1 MAVRVTAA
9 PSIQRVPWW
18 SEVQPEQWRTLLASW
33 AGWVLDAFDFTL
45 VLLVLGDIART
56 FSVGLVAMG
65 VVLTGT
71 LIGRVIGGVLSGMWA
86 DRVGRRTPLMV
97 SILAYSLFELLSGFA
112 PTYSVFLIFRLLF
125 GIGMGGEWAAG
136 TPLAME
142 SWPKRSRGIASGFLQ
157 GGWPVGYLLATI
169 VYGIVFP
176 VWGWRAPFF
185 IGAAPALLVLFIRS
199 RVKESPIWLERHRQ
213 LQRDGRRS
221 ELSLFSLFHR
231 DIIAT
236 TLHATAV
243 MGGLL
248 FSYAAISAFWPTFLS
263 RTLHLSV
270 SDKTVFLILLNL
282 GSVAGNWTAG
292 WISERAGRRP
302 TLVIFALLSAC
313 FIPLYVLTTD
323 RTLVMIGGILM
334 GAIGTG
340 MWGIV
345 PAYLTERFPTSVR
358 GVGPGT
364 TYHIGTALGSFTPT
378 LQALLVSNGLTLAH
392 SMAVT
397 ILAAALIL
405 AALVFFGPEPR
416 GREFAPTA

>member
-45 VLLVLGDIART
+45 VLLVLGDIAKA
-56 FSVGLVAMG
+56 FGVGLVAMG
-65 VVLTGT
+65 IVLTGT
-71 LIGRVIGGVLSGMWA
+71 LIGRLFGGILSGVWA
-86 DRVGRRTPLMV
+86 DRVGRRTPLMI

-112 PTYSVFLIFRLLF
+112 PTYIVFLIFRFLF

-136 TPLAME
+136 TSLAME

-176 VWGWRAPFF
+176 VWGWRALFF

-199 RVKESPIWLERHRQ
+199 RVKESPVWLESHRQ
-213 LQRDGRRS
+213 LQREGRRPG
-221 ELSLFSLFHR
+221 LSLLRLFHR
-231 DIIAT
+231 DTMAT
-236 TLHATAV
+236 TLHASAV
-243 MGGLL
+243 MGAML
-248 FSYAAISAFWPTFLS
+248 FSYAAISSFWPTFLS
-263 RTLHLSV
+263 STLHLSV
-270 SDKTVFLILLNL
+270 SDKTLFLILLNL
-282 GSVAGNWTAG
+282 GSLAGYWTAG

-302 TLVIFALLSAC
+302 TLVGFALLSAC
-313 FIPLYVLTTD
+313 FIPLYVLTTV

-334 GAIGTG
+334 GAIGIG
-340 MWGIV
+340 LWGVV
-345 PAYLTERFPTSVR
+345 PAYLTERFPTSIR
-358 GVGPGT
+358 GVGPST
-364 TYHIGTALGSFTPT
+364 AFHIGAVLGSFTPT
-378 LQALLVSNGLTLAH
+378 LQALLVRNGLTLAH
-392 SMAVT
+392 SMGVT

-416 GREFAPTA
+416 GREFAPAT